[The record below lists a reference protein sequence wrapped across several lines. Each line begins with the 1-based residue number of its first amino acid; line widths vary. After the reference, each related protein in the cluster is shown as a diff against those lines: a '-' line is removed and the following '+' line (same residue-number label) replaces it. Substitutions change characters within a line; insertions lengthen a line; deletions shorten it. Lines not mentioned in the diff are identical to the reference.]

1 MRILMMCL
9 LVLSSFV
16 YSDSHTSEEKE
27 VLAAVKKLYDA
38 RNARDFATVV
48 SMESRTGVYSTMS
61 DGSFHKPVV
70 VSSVEMYKKNFPAG
84 TTNVHFPEAI
94 KLSDDAYYVRFYY
107 EGVTDPGNKPYRTRV
122 TTTWVK
128 EKRKWVLKS
137 QHYSSA
143 DYGSTH
149 TTTKGDF
156 ENQ

>member
-1 MRILMMCL
+1 
-9 LVLSSFV
+9 
-16 YSDSHTSEEKE
+16 
-27 VLAAVKKLYDA
+27 
-38 RNARDFATVV
+38 
-48 SMESRTGVYSTMS
+48 MS

-107 EGVTDPGNKPYRTRV
+107 EGVTEPGNKPYRTRV